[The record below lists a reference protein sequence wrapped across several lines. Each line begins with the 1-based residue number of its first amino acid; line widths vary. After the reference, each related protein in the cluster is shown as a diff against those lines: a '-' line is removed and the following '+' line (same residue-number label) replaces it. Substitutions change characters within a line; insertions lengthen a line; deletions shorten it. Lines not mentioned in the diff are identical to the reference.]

1 MFAGPVGVCWWCWVG
16 AIASFLKESSMR
28 REYQCRMST
37 CAFSALS
44 LTLLGGCDDVTN
56 QVFDTVLFAL
66 DIVSVWL

>member
-1 MFAGPVGVCWWCWVG
+1 MGYGGNTGVG
-16 AIASFLKESSMR
+16 AIAPFVKEWFMR
-28 REYQCRMST
+28 CEYWRRMKV

-44 LTLLGGCDDVTN
+44 LTLLGGCDDVTD

>member
-1 MFAGPVGVCWWCWVG
+1 
-16 AIASFLKESSMR
+16 MR
-28 REYQCRMST
+28 CEYRYRMKA

-66 DIVSVWL
+66 DIVSVWV